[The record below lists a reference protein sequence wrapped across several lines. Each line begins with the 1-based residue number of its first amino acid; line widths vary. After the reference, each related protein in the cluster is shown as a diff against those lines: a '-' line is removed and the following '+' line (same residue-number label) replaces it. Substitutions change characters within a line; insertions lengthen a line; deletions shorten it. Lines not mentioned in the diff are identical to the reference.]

1 MLKQHEAGGGTSTLP
16 VTAMEASARRLTTVV
31 LGFFRH
37 ERRQYSLQPHRAVP
51 GMKEEEPAPCLMA
64 GVGWGRD
71 CSAIPSLPSG
81 LGLRPHPM
89 GWKGKVLEI
98 A

>member
-1 MLKQHEAGGGTSTLP
+1 MLKQHEAGVGTSTLP

-37 ERRQYSLQPHRAVP
+37 ERRQYSLQPHGAVP

-64 GVGWGRD
+64 GVGGSQRLLGNSI
-71 CSAIPSLPSG
+71 SAIRAGIEASFHG
-81 LGLRPHPM
+81 LEGEI
-89 GWKGKVLEI
+89 LEI